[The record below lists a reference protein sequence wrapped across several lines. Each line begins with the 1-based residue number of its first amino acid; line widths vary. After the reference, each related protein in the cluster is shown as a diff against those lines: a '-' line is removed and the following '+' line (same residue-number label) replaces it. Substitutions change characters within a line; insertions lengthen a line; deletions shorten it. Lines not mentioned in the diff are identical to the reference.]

1 MPRRE
6 ILDRIQK
13 YVHPFRITKS
23 KDFQLKD
30 FDPGDTCGLKMG
42 KGEAADLLQRGT
54 EWLAEEQDMLYAQDR
69 WSLLLVFQAMD
80 AAGKDGTIKHVLSGV
95 NPQGC
100 QVFSFKQPSLE
111 ELNHDFLWRYV
122 KCLPERGRIGIFNRS
137 YYEEVLVV
145 RVHED
150 ILKRQKLPL
159 PLVGKSIWEERLGDI
174 AQFEN
179 YLRRQGVIIIKFFL
193 HVSRKEQKK
202 RFMERLNKPEKQ
214 WKFSASDVHE
224 RKFWDDYMYS
234 FEEAIR
240 ATSTQHAPWYVVPAD
255 NKWFTRLVVAAAIV
269 EAMEELDLAYPTID
283 ANKKKDLLA
292 ARAQLL
298 GET

>member
-1 MPRRE
+1 MARKE
-6 ILDRIQK
+6 ILDRIEK
-13 YVHPFRITKS
+13 YVDPFRITNGKG
-23 KDFQLKD
+23 FQLKD
-30 FDPGDTCGLKMG
+30 FDPGDTRGLRME

-80 AAGKDGTIKHVLSGV
+80 AAGKDGTIKHVMSGV

-100 QVFSFKQPSLE
+100 QVFSFKQPSREDLD
-111 ELNHDFLWRYV
+111 HDFLWRYV

-145 RVHED
+145 RVHEH
-150 ILKRQKLPL
+150 ILKRQKLPT
-159 PLVGKSIWEERLGDI
+159 PLVSKRIWDERLFDI
-174 AQFEN
+174 AHFED
-179 YLRRQGVIIIKFFL
+179 YLTRQGTIILKFFL

-202 RFMERLNKPEKQ
+202 RFMGRLDRPDKL

-224 RKFWDDYMYS
+224 RKFWGDYMHA

-240 ATSTQHAPWYVVPAD
+240 VTASQHAPWFVVPAD
-255 NKWFTRLVVAAAIV
+255 NKWFARLLVAAAIV
-269 EAMEELDLAYPTID
+269 EAVERLDLAYPTVD
-283 ANKKKDLLA
+283 AEKQKELQTIRA
-292 ARAQLL
+292 ALSQ
-298 GET
+298 EK